1 MPTKKKST
9 ESASDP
15 EDGEQNATESG
26 ESESTA
32 NYSGSPAEGQPPPE
46 KPKNASED
54 AVVSD
59 VGVTEP
65 TKVYKGDGLTTYT
78 GAPPKN
84 VEPSGDETFSGNF
97 KLTGKTF
104 HGKEITNVVNVPSA
118 VTKEGLFN
126 IFRAHNPDAIPDG
139 FTYEEITP
147 PEPPPQN
154 GG

>member
-9 ESASDP
+9 GDNPDNP
-15 EDGEQNATESG
+15 ELTG
-26 ESESTA
+26 
-32 NYSGSPAEGQPPPE
+32 YSGSPEEGQPPPKRPE
-46 KPKNASED
+46 SASED

-65 TKVYKGDGLTTYT
+65 TKVYKGDGLTAYSAEPRVGEDNEDQTFT
-78 GAPPKN
+78 GN
-84 VEPSGDETFSGNF
+84 Y

-104 HGKEITNVVNVPSA
+104 HGKTITNAVNVPSA

-126 IFRAHNPDAIPDG
+126 IFKAHNPDAIEEG
-139 FTYEEITP
+139 FAYEEIKPPPPP
-147 PEPPPQN
+147 PEN